1 MGALYIGIPK
11 NEICHIFDRFYR
23 AKNALSIGGSGLGL
37 TIVKE
42 IIEKHGGKIEVVST
56 INSGSTFRMVLPQNS

>member
-1 MGALYIGIPK
+1 M
-11 NEICHIFDRFYR
+11 FDRFYR
-23 AKNALSIGGSGLGL
+23 AKNALSIGGNGLGL

-56 INSGSTFRMVLPQNS
+56 INSGSTFRMILPQNS